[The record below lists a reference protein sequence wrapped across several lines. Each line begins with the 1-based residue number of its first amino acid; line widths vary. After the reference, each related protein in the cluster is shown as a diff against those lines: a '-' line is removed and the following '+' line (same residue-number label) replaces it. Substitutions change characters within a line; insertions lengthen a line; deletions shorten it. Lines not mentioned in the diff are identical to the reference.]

1 MWNTGQKPIIGLKA
15 NVKAALAALSAPTD
29 PNEAAQM
36 SAAIAIIN
44 THVDGVA
51 TNGASVT
58 ATGMVTASGARLN
71 FNIIPTNVV
80 DQN

>member
-1 MWNTGQKPIIGLKA
+1 MWNTGQKPIVGLKA
-15 NVKAALAALSAPTD
+15 NVKAALAALTPPSD

-36 SAAIAIIN
+36 SAAINIIN

-58 ATGMVTASGARLN
+58 AAGMVAASGARLN
-71 FNIIPTNVV
+71 FNVIPTNVV
-80 DQN
+80 DQT

>member
-15 NVKAALAALSAPTD
+15 NVKTALAALTPPSD

-44 THVDGVA
+44 THIDGA
-51 TNGASVT
+51 STNGVSVT
-58 ATGMVTASGARLN
+58 ATGMVTASAARLN
-71 FNIIPTNVV
+71 FNIIPTTIV
-80 DQN
+80 DQS